1 MINTEQNSQ
10 WSQCGSVFFQLL
22 FVAAAAQI
30 IAAQVRVANFVPL
43 KLAGRDLLAKEGKF
57 PAVVELVAGL
67 H

>member
-1 MINTEQNSQ
+1 MVTVWI
-10 WSQCGSVFFQLL
+10 CFFQLL

-43 KLAGRDLLAKEGKF
+43 TFIRGRDLLAKEGKF
-57 PAVVELVAGL
+57 PAEVELVAGL